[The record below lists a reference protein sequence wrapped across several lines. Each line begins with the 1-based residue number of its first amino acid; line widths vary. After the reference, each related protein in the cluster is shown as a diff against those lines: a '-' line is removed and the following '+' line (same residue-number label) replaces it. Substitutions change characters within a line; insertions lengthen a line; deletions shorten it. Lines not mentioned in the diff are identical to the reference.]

1 MGEKKRFSLHSRR
14 CSVLDVC
21 LVLSCVLFGYIF
33 TLLNLFLRYCMMRC
47 NDDFLTLTFTPL
59 QKIPAMLLHCVER
72 VFLAKKKK
80 VRLPHQEEKKCHDFF
95 LLSNRKRRNCSFIK
109 QTFRRVFIEEMGTQN
124 I

>member
-14 CSVLDVC
+14 CLVLDVC

-33 TLLNLFLRYCMMRC
+33 TLLNLFLRYCMVHC

-59 QKIPAMLLHCVER
+59 QKIPAMLLHCVES
-72 VFLAKKKK
+72 LSS
-80 VRLPHQEEKKCHDFF
+80 QEEESPSSPPRRKKCHDFF

-109 QTFRRVFIEEMGTQN
+109 QTFRRVFIEEMGAQN